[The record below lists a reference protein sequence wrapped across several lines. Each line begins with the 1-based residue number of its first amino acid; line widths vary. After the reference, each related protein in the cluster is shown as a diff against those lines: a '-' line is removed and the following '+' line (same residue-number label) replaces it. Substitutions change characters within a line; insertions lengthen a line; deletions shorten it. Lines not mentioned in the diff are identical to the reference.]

1 MRICREPSAVEKET
15 SLANF
20 PASNNSWDIR
30 SSYKTECQEI
40 EGGWSPQ
47 GDPTWT
53 LDLYLESRQGKQQ
66 LDGTLLFKVV
76 EGVVRFEKPILV
88 PKSESTS
95 KKQKREVI
103 GNISDVEMD
112 MLPEY
117 KGMKTQVV
125 YTEKVT
131 FLGAKDKPTA
141 RRLTWRYRWR
151 GSETGEGE
159 FQLDSDK
166 NVQSNTLGKM
176 AKMRSLAICEGL
188 TGLHSLLARVRLC
201 VKTNGTGMRRALRPL
216 ASLAAA
222 SNTLDGY

>member
-1 MRICREPSAVEKET
+1 MAPPYQAHLIAARKDCICREPSAVEKET
-15 SLANF
+15 SSANF

-30 SSYKTECQEI
+30 GSYKTECQEI

-66 LDGTLLFKVV
+66 LDGTLHFKVV

-95 KKQKREVI
+95 KKQKREVM
-103 GNISDVEMD
+103 GNISNVEMD

-131 FLGAKDKPTA
+131 FLGPKTSLLLEDLPGDIDGVGL
-141 RRLTWRYRWR
+141 RLEKVRFNSIQTRTFSPILSARWR
-151 GSETGEGE
+151 
-159 FQLDSDK
+159 K
-166 NVQSNTLGKM
+166 
-176 AKMRSLAICEGL
+176 
-188 TGLHSLLARVRLC
+188 
-201 VKTNGTGMRRALRPL
+201 
-216 ASLAAA
+216 
-222 SNTLDGY
+222 